1 MTTKPILIDC
11 DPGLDDAIALLLACT
26 AADALDVRAI
36 TTVAGNVG
44 VDLTAR
50 NAQIVLEIAGQ
61 ADIPVH
67 AGCAAPLVRPPVE
80 ATDFHGEDGLEGID
94 GVTPTVPL
102 ADAHAVDALATC
114 LEAAEPGSLTLIA
127 TGPLTNIA
135 TLLQRP
141 DCNRAAIAELA
152 IMGGADTAG
161 GNITAHAEFNI
172 FADPHAADLVF
183 RAAGPDLPIT
193 VFSLDFTHE
202 VRCTPARVAAIAALG
217 TPVRAAVA
225 KLMDAS
231 NRFERAA
238 NGGNAA
244 PLHDPCPVI
253 HAMAPGLFTFETGQ
267 VEVVTE
273 DGPHFGQ
280 TRFTAGDGPVNWA
293 RYQPGSGAADAIFD
307 LLLKR
312 FEAE

>member
-1 MTTKPILIDC
+1 MTARPILIDC
-11 DPGLDDAIALLLACT
+11 DPGLDDAIALLFAC
-26 AADALDVRAI
+26 AAPGALEPRAI

-44 VDLTAR
+44 ADLTAR
-50 NAQIVLEIAGQ
+50 NAQIVLEIAGR
-61 ADIPVH
+61 ADVPVH
-67 AGCAAPLVRPPVE
+67 AGCAAPLVRAPVE
-80 ATDFHGEDGLEGID
+80 ATDFHGEDGLEGIE

-102 ADAHAVDALATC
+102 ADAHGVDALAGH
-114 LEAAEPGSLTLIA
+114 LERAEPGSITLIA

-161 GNITAHAEFNI
+161 GNITPHAEFNI
-172 FADPHAADLVF
+172 YADPHAADIVF

-217 TPVRAAVA
+217 NRVSTAVA
-225 KLMDAS
+225 KLMAAS
-231 NRFERAA
+231 NRFEQAA

-253 HAMAPGLFTFETGQ
+253 YAMAPDLFRFETGQ

-273 DGPHFGQ
+273 DGAHFGQ
-280 TRFTAGDGPVNWA
+280 TRFTAGDGPVRWA
-293 RYQPGSGAADAIFD
+293 RYQPGSVTADAIFD
-307 LLLKR
+307 LLVER
-312 FEAE
+312 FGAQ